1 MTNIKNTS
9 PTINIIS
16 ALFSIGISAIY
27 LTYILHLEKSKC
39 ICSLN
44 SRQRFIKIYIIVN
57 MVIAIL
63 NVFRRSFFPQF
74 NYLERP
80 INIILGILFI
90 VYFVILGQW
99 LTQLHKSKC
108 VCSNDWRKTIIQVI
122 YIISLFIFILIIIF
136 MIYVGYISLK
146 RWIKK
151 NKKKK

>member
-1 MTNIKNTS
+1 MDNIKNTS
-9 PTINIIS
+9 TTINIIS

-57 MVIAIL
+57 MVIVIL
-63 NVFRRSFFPQF
+63 NVLRRSFFPQF

-99 LTQLHKSKC
+99 LWKLHKSKC
-108 VCSNDWRKTIIQVI
+108 ICSDDWRKTIIQVI
-122 YIISLFIFILIIIF
+122 YIIPLIIFILYIIL
-136 MIYVGYISLK
+136 MIYAVYIRFK

-151 NKKKK
+151 INKK